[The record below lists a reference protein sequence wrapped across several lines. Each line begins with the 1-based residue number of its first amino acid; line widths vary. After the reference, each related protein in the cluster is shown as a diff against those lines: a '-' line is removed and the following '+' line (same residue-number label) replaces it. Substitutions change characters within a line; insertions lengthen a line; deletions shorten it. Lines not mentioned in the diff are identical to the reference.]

1 MLGIYITAGYPDLQ
15 TTINALEILDK
26 SGVDLIEL
34 GVPFSDP
41 MADGPVIQQASHT
54 ALLNG
59 TNLDL
64 IFKAVKQAR
73 ETAKP
78 SRSKKGLNNLILFS
92 YYNPLFVYG
101 FDKLI
106 SKCKENQIAGVLIP
120 DLPLEEAKSL
130 CAKFKSVNLD
140 LILLASITSTQERLE
155 KISELSNPWV
165 YLVSRTGVT
174 GSNADIKKLQANQ
187 DADSDSR
194 VREIIK
200 KLKSMSNK
208 PIALGFGI
216 DSPQK
221 AQSALDCGADIAI
234 IGSKAVK
241 VLADE
246 GLEGFENFIK
256 DSLKKRSFEAESLNM
271 YRHH

>member
-1 MLGIYITAGYPDLQ
+1 MLGIYITAGYPNLQ
-15 TTINALEILDK
+15 TTINALKILDE
-26 SGVDLIEL
+26 SDVDLIEL

-59 TNLDL
+59 TNLDE
-64 IFKAVKQAR
+64 IFKAVNQAR
-73 ETAKP
+73 SVAKP
-78 SRSKKGLNNLILFS
+78 RNEKKGLNNLILFS
-92 YYNPLFVYG
+92 YFNPLFIYG

-120 DLPLEEAKSL
+120 DLPLEEAEAL
-130 CAKFKSVNLD
+130 CEKFQLAKLD

-155 KISELSNPWV
+155 KISKLSNPWI

-174 GSNADIKKLQANQ
+174 GSSADIKNLQANQ
-187 DADSDSR
+187 DPENDSR
-194 VREIIK
+194 VSEIIK
-200 KLKSMSNK
+200 KLKNMSNK

-216 DSPQK
+216 DSAEK
-221 AQSALDCGADIAI
+221 VKTALDGGADIAI

-241 VLADE
+241 VLAEE
-246 GLEGFENFIK
+246 GLECFDKFI
-256 DSLKKRSFEAESLNM
+256 DSLQAPLNVL
-271 YRHH
+271 